1 MTEKLNR
8 AYRSLD
14 DNPYN
19 LDAWN
24 QLIRD
29 ACLSKID
36 EARPIFEKLI
46 ATFPTCGRY
55 WKTYIEQEMKARNF
69 DKVEKLFQRSLLKV
83 LNIDL
88 WKCYVNYVKDTKAST
103 PNYKE
108 RMAQAYDF
116 ALDKMGMDMHAQSL
130 WMDYITFLKGVEAV
144 GSFAENQRIAA
155 VRKVFQRAIVT
166 PIIGVE
172 VLWKEYVSFEQSI
185 NTLIAEKMTMER
197 AKDHMNARRVAKE
210 LEALTRGLNRHSPSL
225 PPSGTAE
232 EAKQVDLWKKYL
244 SWEKANPL
252 GTEDKILLTRRV
264 MFAYEQCLLVL
275 SHHPDIWYEATLF
288 LEQSAKIMNEKG
300 DVTSSKLFSN
310 EVANMFE
317 RCTGG
322 ILKNCS
328 LLHFA
333 YADFEE
339 SRLQYEK
346 VHQIY
351 QKLIDIRDVDPTLAY
366 IQQMKFA
373 RRAEGIKSAR
383 AVFKKAREDQRSSYN
398 VFVAAALME
407 YYCSKDKNVAFKI
420 FELGLKKYS
429 DDPEYLVAY
438 VDYLSHLNED
448 NNTRVLFERI
458 LSSPSLSSQK
468 SIEIWNRFLEFE
480 ANIGDLSSI
489 VKVEKRRAQVLEQ
502 LQEYEGRE
510 TAYLVDRYKFAN
522 LYPCSDE
529 ELRVIRYP
537 EVSKGLSISFGVRRM
552 NTLGLGLNKKAIIN
566 DGYPKPDLNQLVPF
580 KPVREW
586 KPNHGTI
593 PGGAFPYP
601 AAVQQTLLLLPPPD
615 SFHGP
620 FAIVDKLMDT
630 IMNMTISEEYKP
642 GREEEGVSTKLFD
655 LAKSVH
661 WVEENGKEEKTKRK
675 KVAKTRN
682 DSEEEE
688 EGHKIPSYD
697 IFRIR
702 QQKKVKKL

>member
-1 MTEKLNR
+1 FVWIVPSLTLIPAEKATAKMMSVENDVEQGSESDGQSTVKMEQMEEIDLYDSDFDGQSTVEMEHMEEIDVYQLQELEGGKKDCVIIGTDPNPSTKDFVDQIESQLSELGIRVEKMFLNSSAHLTITLENAALQNFTIAVYLGSYHVETRSMNIQNLKGDRSALTIQVKHGIQFIANACRKRNASEGASQAPLDELLKSTNKTTSFCHGKSRNGLTISNEDIVEKQKAVEKASNASGVGDSSDMQLLLTRFLAKYPLTIADYDKIIMYALGKRELSIKQKYNDNPDKIYELLGPPLPDGGTVNFAVNTKKSNMTEKLNR

-351 QKLIDIRDVDPTLAY
+351 QKLIDIRDVDPTL
-366 IQQMKFA
+366 
-373 RRAEGIKSAR
+373 
-383 AVFKKAREDQRSSYN
+383 
-398 VFVAAALME
+398 
-407 YYCSKDKNVAFKI
+407 
-420 FELGLKKYS
+420 
-429 DDPEYLVAY
+429 
-438 VDYLSHLNED
+438 
-448 NNTRVLFERI
+448 
-458 LSSPSLSSQK
+458 
-468 SIEIWNRFLEFE
+468 
-480 ANIGDLSSI
+480 
-489 VKVEKRRAQVLEQ
+489 
-502 LQEYEGRE
+502 
-510 TAYLVDRYKFAN
+510 
-522 LYPCSDE
+522 
-529 ELRVIRYP
+529 
-537 EVSKGLSISFGVRRM
+537 
-552 NTLGLGLNKKAIIN
+552 
-566 DGYPKPDLNQLVPF
+566 
-580 KPVREW
+580 
-586 KPNHGTI
+586 
-593 PGGAFPYP
+593 
-601 AAVQQTLLLLPPPD
+601 
-615 SFHGP
+615 
-620 FAIVDKLMDT
+620 
-630 IMNMTISEEYKP
+630 
-642 GREEEGVSTKLFD
+642 
-655 LAKSVH
+655 
-661 WVEENGKEEKTKRK
+661 
-675 KVAKTRN
+675 
-682 DSEEEE
+682 
-688 EGHKIPSYD
+688 
-697 IFRIR
+697 
-702 QQKKVKKL
+702 